1 MNNSEVNLGGISS
14 GQQSSAHNPA
24 NVSVPGSDDRD
35 FGFLD
40 LLTMLGEGK
49 WIVLG
54 TTTAAVVVGV
64 VMSLIAT
71 PIFSSKAVIMP
82 AQQGG
87 GGSAAGA
94 LAQLS
99 QVPGLG
105 ALGAISGGKG
115 SDQLYVAFMRS
126 QTFQDTIIKKH
137 DLRKKW
143 GSKSIEDA
151 RMSLSGIV
159 SIGPDKQSGLINI
172 IALDPDPKFAAEL
185 ANSHVDELQRIL
197 ERVATTEAQQRRMF
211 YESQIAR
218 TQTNLAAAEVRYRQ
232 AQESSGIQV
241 TSMLAESALRT
252 SSELRAK
259 ITGLEIQ
266 LQASSAFV
274 TAKNPDTQ
282 RAASEL
288 AALRARLAQLEQ
300 GSGHSAATP
309 RQQAT
314 MQAFRELKVQEAM
327 LDGFVRQLEIAKID
341 ESKEGVPLQVVDVAI
356 PAEIRSSPQR
366 TNMVKAAGSL
376 GAAIGIILALLKA
389 GIKKISLGSGNKSR
403 LQALKVAWSLR

>member
-1 MNNSEVNLGGISS
+1 M
-14 GQQSSAHNPA
+14 NPA
-24 NVSVPGSDDRD
+24 DLNRDEVTTPETPEAPLAVPKSMSATDDQD
-35 FGFLD
+35 LGLLD

-49 WIVLG
+49 WIALG
-54 TTTAAVVVGV
+54 TLTIALAIGV

-71 PIFSSKAVIMP
+71 PIFTSTALIMP

-87 GGSAAGA
+87 GGSASGA

-99 QVPGLG
+99 QVGGLG
-105 ALGAISGGKG
+105 ALGAISGAKN
-115 SDQLYVAFMRS
+115 SEQLYVVFMRS
-126 QTFQDTIIKKH
+126 QTLQDAIIKKH
-137 DLRKKW
+137 DLRKRW

-151 RMSLSGIV
+151 RRDLTGSVLISA
-159 SIGPDKQSGLINI
+159 DRSGLISI
-172 IALDPDPKFAAEL
+172 IAQNPDPKFAAEL
-185 ANSHVDELQRIL
+185 ANSHVEELNKML

-211 YESQIAR
+211 YETQIAK
-218 TQTNLAAAEVRYRQ
+218 TQANLAVAEVRYRQ

-282 RAASEL
+282 RLSSEL
-288 AALRARLAQLEQ
+288 AALRSRLTQLEQ
-300 GSGHSAATP
+300 GSGHSAASP
-309 RQQAT
+309 RQQAA
-314 MQAFRELKVQEAM
+314 MQSFRELKVQEAL
-327 LDGFVRQLEIAKID
+327 LDGFVRQLEFAKID
-341 ESKEGVPLQVVDVAI
+341 EAKEGVPIQIVDVAI

-366 TNMVKAAGSL
+366 KKMVTVAGGVGL
-376 GAAIGIILALLKA
+376 VGGILLALLWV
-389 GIKKISLGSGNKSR
+389 GFRRLGRDVESKKR
-403 LQALKVAWSLR
+403 MWALLRSWGLR

>member
-1 MNNSEVNLGGISS
+1 MNTSDVNRGITASAEPRRAPNHTPPTLPESED
-14 GQQSSAHNPA
+14 Q
-24 NVSVPGSDDRD
+24 D

-54 TTTAAVVVGV
+54 MTTAAVAVGV

-82 AQQGG
+82 AQQGS
-87 GGSAAGA
+87 GGSAAGT

-115 SDQLYVAFMRS
+115 SDQINIAFMRS

-143 GSKSIEDA
+143 NSKSIEDA
-151 RMSLSGIV
+151 RMSLTNTV
-159 SIGPDKQSGLINI
+159 SIGTDKQSGLINI
-172 IALDPDPKFAAEL
+172 IAQDPDPKFAADL
-185 ANSHVDELQRIL
+185 ANSHVEELHRML

-218 TQTNLAAAEVRYRQ
+218 TQTNLAAAEFRYRK

-274 TAKNPDTQ
+274 TSKNPDTQ
-282 RAASEL
+282 RVASEL
-288 AALRARLAQLEQ
+288 AALKARLAQLEQ
-300 GSGHSAATP
+300 GSGQSNATP

-341 ESKEGVPLQVVDVAI
+341 ESKEGVPIQVVDVAI
-356 PAEIRSSPQR
+356 PAEIRSLPQR

-376 GAAIGIILALLKA
+376 GLGIGILIAILTAAIR
-389 GIKKISLGSGNKSR
+389 KISLSPDNQSR
-403 LQALKVAWSLR
+403 LLALKRSWGLR